1 MERPAVRWIRSRML
15 PVFSLKNGEEQNRDY
30 LRGLTMKKVLDGF
43 SKVVEVLLV
52 IMMVAMMAVVFLA
65 TVGRYS
71 QLYTIAWSEEF
82 ARYCMVGIV
91 YLGLMLASRTDS
103 HFVVEII
110 PLIFAK
116 KPKIVKIFGLINA
129 IIVDAFAIFLG
140 SQGWKVCTKMLV
152 QGKQS
157 PMMRIPLGAVY
168 MIIPVGI
175 ILMAVFYTISAVSK
189 FRDNTEEK
197 EENESWA
204 WLVFYLVYCFLV
216 CSLVFRSQSPL
227 ELLLL

>member
-1 MERPAVRWIRSRML
+1 
-15 PVFSLKNGEEQNRDY
+15 
-30 LRGLTMKKVLDGF
+30 MKKVLDGF

-52 IMMVAMMAVVFLA
+52 IMMVAMMAVVFFA

-197 EENESWA
+197 EEN
-204 WLVFYLVYCFLV
+204 
-216 CSLVFRSQSPL
+216 
-227 ELLLL
+227 

>member
-1 MERPAVRWIRSRML
+1 
-15 PVFSLKNGEEQNRDY
+15 
-30 LRGLTMKKVLDGF
+30 MKKVLDGF

-91 YLGLMLASRTDS
+91 YLGLMLASR
-103 HFVVEII
+103 
-110 PLIFAK
+110 

-140 SQGWKVCTKMLV
+140 SQGWKVCTKMLA

-197 EENESWA
+197 EEN
-204 WLVFYLVYCFLV
+204 
-216 CSLVFRSQSPL
+216 
-227 ELLLL
+227 

>member
-1 MERPAVRWIRSRML
+1 
-15 PVFSLKNGEEQNRDY
+15 
-30 LRGLTMKKVLDGF
+30 MKKVLDGF

-71 QLYTIAWSEEF
+71 QLYTI

-140 SQGWKVCTKMLV
+140 SQGWKVCTKMLA

-197 EENESWA
+197 EEN
-204 WLVFYLVYCFLV
+204 
-216 CSLVFRSQSPL
+216 
-227 ELLLL
+227 

>member
-1 MERPAVRWIRSRML
+1 MERPAVRWIRSRI
-15 PVFSLKNGEEQNRDY
+15 KNGEEQNRDY

-197 EENESWA
+197 EEN
-204 WLVFYLVYCFLV
+204 
-216 CSLVFRSQSPL
+216 
-227 ELLLL
+227 

>member
-1 MERPAVRWIRSRML
+1 MERPADRWIRSRML

-140 SQGWKVCTKMLV
+140 SQGWKVCTKMLA

-197 EENESWA
+197 EEN
-204 WLVFYLVYCFLV
+204 
-216 CSLVFRSQSPL
+216 
-227 ELLLL
+227 

>member
-1 MERPAVRWIRSRML
+1 MERGVRKILYGRYCIFRSDACI
-15 PVFSLKNGEEQNRDY
+15 QNRFT
-30 LRGLTMKKVLDGF
+30 LC
-43 SKVVEVLLV
+43 
-52 IMMVAMMAVVFLA
+52 
-65 TVGRYS
+65 GRDHS
-71 QLYTIAWSEEF
+71 VDF
-82 ARYCMVGIV
+82 C
-91 YLGLMLASRTDS
+91 
-103 HFVVEII
+103 
-110 PLIFAK
+110 K

-140 SQGWKVCTKMLV
+140 SQGWKVCTKMLA

-197 EENESWA
+197 EEN
-204 WLVFYLVYCFLV
+204 
-216 CSLVFRSQSPL
+216 
-227 ELLLL
+227 

>member
-1 MERPAVRWIRSRML
+1 M
-15 PVFSLKNGEEQNRDY
+15 
-30 LRGLTMKKVLDGF
+30 
-43 SKVVEVLLV
+43 
-52 IMMVAMMAVVFLA
+52 
-65 TVGRYS
+65 
-71 QLYTIAWSEEF
+71 
-82 ARYCMVGIV
+82 
-91 YLGLMLASRTDS
+91 
-103 HFVVEII
+103 
-110 PLIFAK
+110 IFAK

-140 SQGWKVCTKMLV
+140 SQGWKVCTKMLA

-197 EENESWA
+197 EEN
-204 WLVFYLVYCFLV
+204 
-216 CSLVFRSQSPL
+216 
-227 ELLLL
+227 

>member
-15 PVFSLKNGEEQNRDY
+15 PVFSLKNRDY

-197 EENESWA
+197 EEN
-204 WLVFYLVYCFLV
+204 
-216 CSLVFRSQSPL
+216 
-227 ELLLL
+227 